1 MHDKLKLF
9 LTKINL
15 PEEYYD
21 YFKDGKIL
29 KLKLDHTRKNG
40 VFVIEVEKVLN
51 DDVLSFIN
59 KNISN
64 GFPDM
69 ESIKAEFVLRNV
81 DYGNATS

>member
-9 LTKINL
+9 LTRINL

-59 KNISN
+59 K
-64 GFPDM
+64 M
-69 ESIKAEFVLRNV
+69 
-81 DYGNATS
+81 